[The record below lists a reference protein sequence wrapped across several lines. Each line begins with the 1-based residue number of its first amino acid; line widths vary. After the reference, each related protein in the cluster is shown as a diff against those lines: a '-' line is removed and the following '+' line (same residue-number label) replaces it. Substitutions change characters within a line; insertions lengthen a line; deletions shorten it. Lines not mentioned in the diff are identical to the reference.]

1 MQGTQKMQFIIMI
14 ELSKVIDPWLAI
26 QWQERTFVDCIHKS
40 ALVRLRGIFVYVCWH
55 HSQALSFVNFAQL
68 NFICHF
74 NHQNYSPFPVIWVI
88 KVIELDWLL
97 LIQLLTR
104 KLISKR
110 QSRLL
115 WQQTMIMDKQLWI
128 GSSSQE
134 ARVLL
139 RKQSW
144 DFLNASWNF
153 LNAFM
158 EINKVRI
165 CHFYGI
171 IA

>member
-1 MQGTQKMQFIIMI
+1 MAREGHLWT
-14 ELSKVIDPWLAI
+14 V
-26 QWQERTFVDCIHKS
+26 S
-40 ALVRLRGIFVYVCWH
+40 ALVRLRGVFVYVCWH

-68 NFICHF
+68 DFICHF

-104 KLISKR
+104 KLILKETIQATLTTNHDNGMLNGCRLKVLPKRLEFCSENSHGISKC
-110 QSRLL
+110 L
-115 WQQTMIMDKQLWI
+115 
-128 GSSSQE
+128 
-134 ARVLL
+134 V
-139 RKQSW
+139 
-144 DFLNASWNF
+144 
-153 LNAFM
+153 

-171 IA
+171 IAYCNKLAKYLNKNVKDPLSVFIFLNFLLY